1 VIRDFKSIDF
11 KDKSEQTETKMK
23 TAAQTLVNTFISL
36 SAPQA
41 IALPDGQ
48 RLAVEKVVKHGKGP
62 ITEKLF
68 DAVIGDVTFQLKGHF
83 QTFKTSLG
91 K

>member
-1 VIRDFKSIDF
+1 MREFKAIDF
-11 KDKSEQTETKMK
+11 KAEDSKEKAKSV
-23 TAAQTLVNTFISL
+23 AQALVSTFISL
-36 SAPQA
+36 SGSQA
-41 IALPDGQ
+41 IALADGQ

-68 DAVIGDVTFQLKGHF
+68 DNVIGDITFQLRGHF
-83 QTFKTSLG
+83 TSFKISIG